1 MLSAKRVQSLQASLS
16 LRAHALLE
24 FGLPAAPE
32 RIEELPAPVAT
43 TSACRVETP
52 EGRFLLL
59 CAATPLALAFEATFF
74 DLLVEAR
81 FPVPGPRR
89 ARGGGL
95 IAVLALGGAPAAAS
109 CYAWPPGETLTPAT
123 ARTPQLLEIGRL
135 LGRLHRLGEAHP
147 ASVPEPVPCSKI
159 AAQLDKHDA
168 PLREALLELELSALP
183 CGAAHGHLGPG
194 QALYLGDRCSAVLPS
209 GTAHS
214 GPLVLDLARAA
225 EAWSLGSPEPIVA
238 IRAVVS
244 GYQGERRLLSEERD
258 SFGRALRCAAAQE
271 GVRRLSAGRTES
283 LAPLHAL
290 AALDAAEIRAATG

>member
-1 MLSAKRVQSLQASLS
+1 MESLQASAS
-16 LRAHALLE
+16 LRARALLE
-24 FGLPAAPE
+24 FGLPASPE
-32 RIEELPAPVAT
+32 RIEELVAPVPT
-43 TSACRVETP
+43 TSAYRVYTP

-59 CAATPLALAFEATFF
+59 CAAAPLALAFEATFF

-89 ARGGGL
+89 ARAGGL
-95 IAVLALGGAPAAAS
+95 IAVLANDGGPAGAS
-109 CYAWPPGETLTPAT
+109 CYAWPPGEMLDPAT
-123 ARTPQLLEIGRL
+123 ARTPQLFEVGRL

-159 AAQLDKHDA
+159 AAQLEEEDS

-183 CGAAHGHLGPG
+183 SGAAHGNLGPG

-209 GTAHS
+209 GAAHS

-225 EAWSLGSPEPIVA
+225 EAWSLGAPEPIAA

-244 GYQGERRLLSEERD
+244 GYQGERRLLSEERE
-258 SFGRALRCAAAQE
+258 SFGGALRCAAAQE
-271 GVRRLSAGRTES
+271 GVRRLSQGRKES

-290 AALDAAEIRAATG
+290 EMLDAEEIQAATG

>member
-1 MLSAKRVQSLQASLS
+1 MLSAKRVESLQAA

-24 FGLPAAPE
+24 FGLPVAPE
-32 RIEELPAPVAT
+32 QVEELLSPVAT
-43 TSACRVETP
+43 TSACRVRTP

-59 CAATPLALAFEATFF
+59 CAATPLALAFEATLF

-95 IAVLALGGAPAAAS
+95 IAVLTNNGVPAAAS
-109 CYAWPPGETLTPAT
+109 CYAWPPGERLDPAT

-135 LGRLHRLGEAHP
+135 LGRLHRLGESHP
-147 ASVPEPVPCSKI
+147 ASVPEPVPCSKL
-159 AAQLDKHDA
+159 AAQLDKGDG
-168 PLREALLELELSALP
+168 PLREALLELESSPLP
-183 CGAAHGHLGPG
+183 AGAAHGHLGPA

-209 GTAHS
+209 GAAHS

-225 EAWSLGSPEPIVA
+225 EAWSLGSPAPIAA

-244 GYQGERRLLSEERD
+244 GYQGERRLLSEERE
-258 SFGRALRCAAAQE
+258 SFRGALRCAAAQE
-271 GVRRLSAGRTES
+271 GVRRLSGGRKES
-283 LAPLHAL
+283 LAPLQAL
-290 AALDAAEIRAATG
+290 EALDAAEIRAATG